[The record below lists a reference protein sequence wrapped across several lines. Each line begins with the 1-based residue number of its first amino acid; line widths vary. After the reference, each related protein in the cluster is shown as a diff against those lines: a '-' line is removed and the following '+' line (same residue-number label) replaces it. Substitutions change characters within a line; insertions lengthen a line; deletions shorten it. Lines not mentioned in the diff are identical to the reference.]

1 MPIEVDCLGAAP
13 PRPFAAALAKAGITL
28 HAGGVRGQAPC
39 VVVSSGGRRPRA
51 QSGRPWIWVCDGS
64 VTDAMATEAVLDG
77 AYDVVA
83 LSAPDAVARIAA
95 RVREL
100 LAIEPDPPQPP
111 EVVAHSAA
119 TRRVLVQVARAART
133 SMAVLLSGE
142 TGTGKEMMARLIHRW
157 SPRHDKLFVP
167 INCAAIPNELMEA
180 ELFGY
185 ARGAFTG
192 AARTYA
198 GQISAAEGGTVFLD
212 EIDDTPPHLQ
222 VKLLRVLEDRVVS
235 RLGENTW
242 REVDFRI
249 IAATN
254 RELQPL
260 IEAGAFGADLYERLA
275 IVSIVLPPLRERLED
290 LPDLAAQFVERFYR
304 EETGTGVRVRGI
316 RPDALRA
323 LVAYPWPGNIRELRN
338 VVWEALVYKR
348 TGEELIPADLPRRVL
363 RRAVEPAK
371 GGLVERG
378 ALARRIAARSLDL
391 RAEIDAFERA
401 ALTEALAL
409 AGGNAAEAARLLG
422 TVGRGSAK
430 DPGSTVRAMLRRLR
444 RRAR

>member
-1 MPIEVDCLGAAP
+1 
-13 PRPFAAALAKAGITL
+13 
-28 HAGGVRGQAPC
+28 
-39 VVVSSGGRRPRA
+39 
-51 QSGRPWIWVCDGS
+51 
-64 VTDAMATEAVLDG
+64 
-77 AYDVVA
+77 
-83 LSAPDAVARIAA
+83 
-95 RVREL
+95 
-100 LAIEPDPPQPP
+100 
-111 EVVAHSAA
+111 
-119 TRRVLVQVARAART
+119 
-133 SMAVLLSGE
+133 
-142 TGTGKEMMARLIHRW
+142 
-157 SPRHDKLFVP
+157 
-167 INCAAIPNELMEA
+167 
-180 ELFGY
+180 
-185 ARGAFTG
+185 
-192 AARTYA
+192 
-198 GQISAAEGGTVFLD
+198 
-212 EIDDTPPHLQ
+212 
-222 VKLLRVLEDRVVS
+222 VVS